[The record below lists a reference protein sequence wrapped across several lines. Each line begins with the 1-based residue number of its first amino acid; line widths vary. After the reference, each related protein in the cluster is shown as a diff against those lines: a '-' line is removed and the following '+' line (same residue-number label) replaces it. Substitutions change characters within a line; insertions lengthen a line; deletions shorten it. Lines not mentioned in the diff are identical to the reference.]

1 MRHINLLT
9 GLILLPYYLTSQPV
23 FPDDEPV
30 FKDDVVPRID
40 IFIHPDTLQWIY
52 ENVESYQEFHA
63 TFVFDNETIRDTIEN
78 IGFRLRGN
86 TSRYSQKKSFK
97 VSFNTFEPG
106 RKWNGLEKL
115 NLNGE
120 HNDPSIVRAKLC
132 WDLLRELEI
141 PAPRS
146 NHVQVYINNNYYGL
160 YINTEHIDEEFVASR
175 FGNKDGN
182 LYKCLWP
189 ADLDYLGQNPEYYKL
204 TNGGSRRVY
213 DLRTNVAEDDYSD
226 IAHFIDVLNNTPS
239 NQFICEM
246 DKVFNLYDYLKIVAA
261 DIFTGNWDGYIYNK
275 NNFYLYHNTETGKF
289 EYIPYD
295 LDNTFG
301 IDWVDRDWGTR
312 DIYDWEQ
319 HGDEVRPLY
328 TRIMAIPELKDQFT
342 YYLNLLTTTFASEED
357 FYPVIDA
364 TRDKIAPY
372 VINDP
377 YYPLDYGYTYSDFLN
392 SYTSALG
399 GHVGYGLK
407 PYVHVRD
414 SSNLAQIELTD
425 IEPVIKY
432 VGHSAFLPG
441 QDFTV
446 TAYAEDED
454 ETPEVKLVYRLNNG
468 ALQFLYMYD
477 DGEHNDGEEGDKI
490 YGGTISGITNSTS
503 IEFQVS
509 VTDNFGYNSIKP
521 CDPLE
526 LNLFPSTDP
535 ELYINEFMAS
545 NDGAFAD
552 EFGEYDDWI
561 ELFNGDDVPVW
572 LGDKSLSDNPDIPYK
587 WPMPDITLQPGGFI
601 LFWADDDPEQG
612 IKHTN
617 FKLKEEGDEIGIYD
631 SESTGFYPIDT
642 VVFSAQAADISF
654 GRDPDGD
661 SAWKYYTVIT
671 PGLSNSG
678 GANVD
683 EHKNESFLTIY
694 PNPVADNS
702 VYLEEPMN
710 LKVFDGT
717 GSLILE
723 LYNVNKISTDGLKPG
738 FYLVVNEKGMRAKL
752 IIQ

>member
-1 MRHINLLT
+1 MHYRNLLA
-9 GLILLPYYLTSQPV
+9 GLIIFPFYLNGQPV
-23 FPDDEPV
+23 FPDYEPV
-30 FKDDVVPRID
+30 FKDDVVPRVD

-106 RKWNGLEKL
+106 RKWHGLEKL

-132 WDLLRELEI
+132 WDLLSKNEI

-160 YINTEHIDEEFVASR
+160 YINTEHIDEEFVDSR

-189 ADLDYLGQNPEYYKL
+189 ADLDYLGQDPEFYKL
-204 TNGGSRRVY
+204 TIGSRRVY
-213 DLRTNVAEDDYSD
+213 DLRTNVEEDDYSD
-226 IAHFIDVLNNTPS
+226 IAHFIDVLNNTPD

-301 IDWVDRDWGTR
+301 IDWIDRDWGTR

-319 HGDEVRPLY
+319 HGDDVRPLY

-342 YYLNLLTTTFASEED
+342 YYLNMLTTTFASEEEL
-357 FYPVIDA
+357 YPLIDA

-399 GHVGYGLK
+399 GHVDYGLK
-407 PYVHVRD
+407 PYVHIRD
-414 SSNLAQIELTD
+414 SSSLSQIEPAD
-425 IEPVIKY
+425 IKPVIKY
-432 VGHSAFLPG
+432 ISHSAFLPG

-454 ETPEVKLVYRLNNG
+454 ETPEVKLIYRLNNG
-468 ALQFLYMYD
+468 ILQFMYMYD
-477 DGEHNDGEEGDKI
+477 DGEHDDGEEGDKI

-503 IEFQVS
+503 LEFQVS

-521 CDPLE
+521 CDPVE

-561 ELFNGDDVPVW
+561 ELFNGDDIPVW
-572 LGDKSLSDNPDIPYK
+572 LGDKFLSDNPDNPDK

-601 LFWADDDPEQG
+601 FFWADDDPEQG

-642 VVFSAQAADISF
+642 VVFAAQAADISL
-654 GRDPDGD
+654 GRDPDGG
-661 SAWKYYTVIT
+661 SEWKYYSVIT
-671 PGLSNSG
+671 PGFSNTS

-683 EHKNESFLTIY
+683 EYKNESLLILH
-694 PNPVADNS
+694 PNPVAGNP
-702 VYLEEPMN
+702 VYFEEPMN
-710 LKVFDGT
+710 LKVFDCT
-717 GSLILE
+717 GNLILE
-723 LYNVNKISTDGLKPG
+723 LFDTNRISTEGLKPG
-738 FYLVVNEKGMRAKL
+738 LYLVVNEKGMKAKL
-752 IIQ
+752 IIR